1 MDFYAPLNVDN
12 FNIEF
17 IGYVRLLL
25 AQHVSLLLICENS
38 PSYKLY
44 ENAISFLPGL
54 PFSWDM
60 YIRFTIQMICHAFT
74 VVLVTQKEG
83 PAKVSLCSGWSK

>member
-44 ENAISFLPGL
+44 EKASSPAFLLAGTCTSDS
-54 PFSWDM
+54 PF
-60 YIRFTIQMICHAFT
+60 
-74 VVLVTQKEG
+74 K
-83 PAKVSLCSGWSK
+83 